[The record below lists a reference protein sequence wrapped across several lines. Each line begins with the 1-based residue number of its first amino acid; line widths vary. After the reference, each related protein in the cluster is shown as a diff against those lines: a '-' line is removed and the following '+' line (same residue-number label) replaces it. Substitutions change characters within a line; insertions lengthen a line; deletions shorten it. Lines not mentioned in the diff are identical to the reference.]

1 MVILK
6 SVITVLLSSLKYP
19 FFSEKA
25 FNFIKKYT
33 PARTYVG
40 LDRYASYQDFGEKT
54 WKIGYGSEKING
66 HYLNSRDKATQ
77 EEIDKQ
83 FYYYNTLME
92 ADWIYCHNKSDINYY
107 VGLGCKDV

>member
-6 SVITVLLSSLKYP
+6 SAITVLLSSLKYP

-77 EEIDKQ
+77 EEVDKQ
-83 FYYYNTLME
+83 FY
-92 ADWIYCHNKSDINYY
+92 
-107 VGLGCKDV
+107 